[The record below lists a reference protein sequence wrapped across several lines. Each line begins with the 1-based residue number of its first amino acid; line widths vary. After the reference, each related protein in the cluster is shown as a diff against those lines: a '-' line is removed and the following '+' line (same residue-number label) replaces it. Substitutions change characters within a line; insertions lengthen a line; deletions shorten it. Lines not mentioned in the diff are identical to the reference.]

1 MFNDKLSFLSKY
13 VRGIKASEKRL
24 KLFEYFRILNT
35 AVGFVFL
42 QETLLSRCR
51 KKNGKTSF
59 KNNCF
64 SHGKTN
70 YCGVAIGYY
79 GKKVFQT
86 SEQVILI
93 FSFKS
98 FISCCLSISLV

>member
-24 KLFEYFRILNT
+24 KLFEYFRILST

-51 KKNGKTSF
+51 KKMEKRVSR
-59 KNNCF
+59 
-64 SHGKTN
+64 
-70 YCGVAIGYY
+70 II
-79 GKKVFQT
+79 VFHTVKQIIVE
-86 SEQVILI
+86 SP
-93 FSFKS
+93 
-98 FISCCLSISLV
+98 